1 MNSENQIS
9 IPDKL
14 FALAN
19 TVDEVPDDNI
29 RYQLIN
35 LINEL
40 IKNDFASLVQLL
52 YRIDID
58 EKKLKKLLQEKAGTD
73 AAPVIADIIIKRQLQ
88 KMSTRKQFGKE
99 NNASGKEEW

>member
-1 MNSENQIS
+1 MDLAKKVNEF
-9 IPDKL
+9 PDINKK
-14 FALAN
+14 F
-19 TVDEVPDDNI
+19 
-29 RYQLIN
+29 QLIN
-35 LINEL
+35 FINNL
-40 IKNDFASLVQLL
+40 KKNDFASLVQLL

-88 KMSTRKQFGKE
+88 KMATRKQFGKE